1 MHPQRPDAEDIAAAR
16 YFVANR
22 ARLNL
27 DPADALDL
35 ARTSWAT
42 LRFARPLAALP
53 PTGARILPLAQARP
67 APPALSATAAAPP
80 RPKRN
85 ALPACT
91 RARSSTS

>member
-42 LRFARPLAALP
+42 LRFSRPLAALP
-53 PTGARILPLAQARP
+53 PAGARILPLAQAR
-67 APPALSATAAAPP
+67 AAAPRCP
-80 RPKRN
+80 TLPLLAPHGPKG
-85 ALPACT
+85 AA
-91 RARSSTS
+91 